1 MHNESTKYTLTSL
14 TRLEAEKIFK
24 SRNRRHQLRDVRNR
38 VEKIRD
44 MMFDFSYK
52 NRIYTNK
59 SINFNSKGEFSL
71 PDKKW
76 NFDHT
81 SKIKESEDLHLSM
94 TNTKIMIN
102 YYGIESIKSR
112 FTNTVKKYI
121 DDYKFNKL
129 KVLARTPYKPKRRTY
144 KSKNNI
150 EFIL

>member
-1 MHNESTKYTLTSL
+1 MIDEKRVYTLTSL

-71 PDKKW
+71 PDKKIE
-76 NFDHT
+76 FAHIT
-81 SKIKESEDLHLSM
+81 KIKETEDLRLSIIHNKF
-94 TNTKIMIN
+94 TVS
-102 YYGIESIKSR
+102 YFGIESIKPR
-112 FTNTVKKYI
+112 FINTIKKYV

-129 KVLARTPYKPKRRTY
+129 RVLTRKSYKPKHRTY
-144 KSKNNI
+144 KSKNNS